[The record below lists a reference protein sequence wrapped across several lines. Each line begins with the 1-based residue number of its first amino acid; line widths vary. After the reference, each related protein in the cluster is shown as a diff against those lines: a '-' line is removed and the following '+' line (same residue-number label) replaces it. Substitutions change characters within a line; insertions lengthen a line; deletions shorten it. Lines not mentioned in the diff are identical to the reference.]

1 MKKIGRNL
9 IVVSKFCRDEICE
22 CFIRFENGQN
32 NLTQIG
38 IMVLVER
45 ELSGLRMEKFNKN
58 LKV

>member
-9 IVVSKFCRDEICE
+9 IMVFKLCCDEICE

-45 ELSGLRMEKFNKN
+45 ELNGLRMEKFNKN